1 MLILIYWREKMSAYE
16 DELKILIEE
25 YDKGNITIKE
35 YNKLLKDIESELE

>member
-1 MLILIYWREKMSAYE
+1 MSAYE